1 MDQNTV
7 YQLFVATYHAD
18 PNIRQQAEVNIRN
31 IEQQPDFLPMV
42 LQIQATEDLDLG
54 ARQAAAIYFKN
65 RIFKNWDGFENNVIN
80 EQDKSVIRASILHA
94 LITTPPAVKVQLAAS
109 LNHILACD
117 FPENWPN
124 FINELEQFM
133 TSGDIRLVQVG
144 LIALQE
150 VVKVF
155 QWKSIERR
163 EPLRQIIKLTFPAI
177 HHVCNKLV
185 EMNSTEAAELLK
197 LALKTYH
204 ASIRVELPKCLQDP
218 STSLVPWGT
227 LFLQL
232 VNKKISYEMMPA
244 DLIERENFIWW
255 KAKKWAYHCLNQ
267 LFSKYGNPALLPS
280 NYTKY
285 TSFAKM
291 FVANFAPNI
300 LQAYLNQIDGW
311 IKQEHWIS
319 NKCLALSAAF
329 FNDSIKHKITWR
341 IIKPYTDTLI
351 ARFIFPQLQFSA
363 EDEQLWTEDA
373 VEYVHKKIDPPEGS
387 HSNQEYA
394 IALLVDLARDR
405 KQHAFMNILGFVNTV
420 LNQYLEAPDNQ
431 KNPREKDGALCI
443 IGALAPLIL
452 DSKSQVA
459 DMMEPFFVTHVFP
472 EFKSQLPYLRARA
485 CDITRHFSDMEFT
498 NEQNLGVL
506 YQNVLDSFNDP
517 EIPVRVQAALA
528 LLPMVRHQS
537 VREAMTPNLPF
548 VMQQLLNL
556 TNEVDVDTLS
566 SVIEGFVEVFGKQ
579 LTPLAVQLCGQ
590 LRDTLLRIM
599 EDLMLQQQQQQQQDD
614 ELLVGEPSAHLNE
627 GSDKTMVA
635 MGILKT
641 IGTLILGLENSPDIV
656 QQIEVELLPVIQL
669 TLENHIVDLYDEIF
683 EIVDSCTFSSKRVS
697 TNMWNV
703 FEIIYREFKETGISF
718 MSELTSALDN
728 FIAYGQEAFVTND
741 HLKQMMFEIIH
752 FVMKADNVTESDRVC
767 ACKLM
772 ESVLLHCKG
781 MVDMCILPF
790 LQLSFQYISTGQMKT
805 TEFKVY
811 CLEVVINCLYYNP
824 LLTLHIMEENQ
835 WTQGFFTLWFS
846 NLKKFS
852 RVHDKKLVILT
863 LCSLLAL
870 PNENIPLSLQ
880 SGWSQI
886 LISISDAFE
895 SLPKAI
901 ENREEM
907 ESLYKQTNEEE
918 REEGDQEDEDE
929 DSENE
934 EESDVEDE
942 EEEDEEEEEI
952 EDTEE
957 YEDND
962 EDGNVH
968 DEDTE
973 YLEYLAQK
981 ATDNKDAG
989 VSSDQE
995 DDDEE
1000 GLVEE
1005 ILFESPLDKIDPY
1018 VAFEHVFRDLQQHRP
1033 DLYSHLTNELS
1044 PDHQN
1049 SIMEVLSIAEQNR
1062 NSLSVM

>member
-18 PNIRQQAEVNIRN
+18 PSIRQQAEVNIRN
-31 IEQQPDFLPMV
+31 EYLGLSHGLKSFLTY
-42 LQIQATEDLDLG
+42 LIYTQSI
-54 ARQAAAIYFKN
+54 AAIYFKN
-65 RIFKNWDGFENNVIN
+65 RIFKNWDGSRNTVIS

-109 LNHILACD
+109 LNQILACD
-117 FPENWPN
+117 FPENWPT

-177 HHVCNKLV
+177 HHVCNRLV
-185 EMNSTEAAELLK
+185 EVDSTEAAELLK

-329 FNDSIKHKITWR
+329 FNDSIKHKITWK

-351 ARFIFPQLQFSA
+351 AHFLFPQLQFSA

-405 KQHAFMNILGFVNTV
+405 KQHTFMNILGF
-420 LNQYLEAPDNQ
+420 
-431 KNPREKDGALCI
+431 KDGALCI

-498 NEQNLGVL
+498 SEQNLGVL

-537 VREAMTPNLPF
+537 VREAMAPNLPF

-614 ELLVGEPSAHLNE
+614 ELLVGEHSARLNE

-683 EIVDSCTFSSKRVS
+683 EVVDSCTFSSKRVS
-697 TNMWNV
+697 TTMWNV
-703 FEIIYREFKETGISF
+703 FEIIYREFKETGVSF

-741 HLKQMMFEIIH
+741 HLKQMMFEIID

-790 LQLSFQYISTGQMKT
+790 LQLSFQYISTDQMKT

-886 LISISDAFE
+886 LISISDVFD

-918 REEGDQEDEDE
+918 REEEDQEDEDD

-934 EESDVEDE
+934 EES
-942 EEEDEEEEEI
+942 EEEDEEEDEEDAEEEEI
-952 EDTEE
+952 EDAEE

-981 ATDNKDAG
+981 AADNKNAD